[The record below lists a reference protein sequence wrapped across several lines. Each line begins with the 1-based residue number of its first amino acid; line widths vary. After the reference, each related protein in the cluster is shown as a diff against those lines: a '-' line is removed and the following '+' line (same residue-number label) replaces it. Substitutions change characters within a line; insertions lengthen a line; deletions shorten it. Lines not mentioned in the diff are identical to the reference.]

1 MKLKNILLSVLG
13 VVTGLIVAGYAA
25 FQWSPWPS
33 VLMIRYAFGK
43 GSDAASQSLQ
53 KHVPPGIAAVLDQ
66 HYDEGDADAY
76 LDVFRPASAGAQPL
90 PTIVWVHGGA
100 WVSGHR
106 RDVANYAR
114 VLAGQGFTV
123 AAVGYSIAPGRGYP
137 VPVRQVNSALGYLV
151 REAARLGV
159 DPTRLVLAGDSAG
172 AHIVAQ
178 VANAV
183 AVPSYAKAVGLAPVI
198 AREQLRGLLLHC
210 GAYDAAQAKLDGAF
224 GSFLRTVF
232 WSYSGSKDF
241 QHAPAFE
248 TASVRR
254 YVTEAFPPSFITAGN
269 GDPLEGQSRSMAE
282 TLMAKGVQVDS
293 LFFPADQTPAL
304 PHEYQFNLDDA
315 PGRLAL
321 ERSLQFLRR
330 VTAP

>member
-76 LDVFRPASAGAQPL
+76 LDVLRPASAGAQPL

>member
-1 MKLKNILLSVLG
+1 MKLKTILLRILG
-13 VVTGLIVAGYAA
+13 VIAGLVVVGYAA

-53 KHVPPGIAAVLDQ
+53 KHVPTGISAVLDQ
-66 HYDEGDADAY
+66 HYDEADPDAY

-123 AAVGYSIAPGRGYP
+123 VAVGYSIAPGQGYP
-137 VPVRQVNSALGYLV
+137 VPVRQVNTALGYLV

-159 DPTRLVLAGDSAG
+159 DPARLVLAGDSAG

-183 AVPSYAKAVGLAPVI
+183 AVPSYAKAVGLTPVI
-198 AREQLRGLLLHC
+198 AREQLRGMLLHC
-210 GAYDAAQAKLDGAF
+210 GAYDAAQARLDGAF
-224 GSFLRTVF
+224 GGFLRTVF

-241 QHAPAFE
+241 QNAPAFE

-254 YVTEAFPPSFITAGN
+254 YVTGAFPPSFITAGN

-282 TLMAKGVQVDS
+282 TLAAKGVQVDS
-293 LFFPADQTPAL
+293 LFFPADQSPAL

-330 VTAP
+330 VMAP

>member
-13 VVTGLIVAGYAA
+13 VVTGLIVASYAA

-76 LDVFRPASAGAQPL
+76 LDVFRPASAGVRPL

-123 AAVGYSIAPGRGYP
+123 AAVGYSIAPGQGYP